1 MVLFGFGDFDYAC
14 RNIPSM
20 PICNLFFRQ
29 LLVNPAGTS
38 APAYNILGL
47 PAPGSSNFNSA
58 VKNHGVGGFG
68 SCYIPRAGFA
78 GGESGRL
85 GNIANLILC
94 GIAVLVG
101 LGLAAAAIRRTAAV
115 GRVEYTTLFVM
126 YALVQGAQLAD
137 NSGLLRQG
145 SLAISWVTAIHTGLL
160 VGLFWNLVWAAFL
173 SLQVVEDGTLFSLIP
188 MFVIG
193 IILTVGSGYIAADTA
208 LTITNY
214 FRSEPA
220 RSLHNNWLFVLT
232 IIWPAAAAAVYFII
246 QAGVVVRILREKKPL
261 FTLLGAAVAFIAAQA
276 FYYALGHKICTG
288 TNGKIDSSWIAT
300 LLETVSIGLIFAA
313 WQFVTEDEWE
323 SYDIPTDP
331 SAAGGYTY

>member
-1 MVLFGFGDFDYAC
+1 
-14 RNIPSM
+14 
-20 PICNLFFRQ
+20 
-29 LLVNPAGTS
+29 
-38 APAYNILGL
+38 
-47 PAPGSSNFNSA
+47 
-58 VKNHGVGGFG
+58 
-68 SCYIPRAGFA
+68 
-78 GGESGRL
+78 
-85 GNIANLILC
+85 
-94 GIAVLVG
+94 
-101 LGLAAAAIRRTAAV
+101 
-115 GRVEYTTLFVM
+115 
-126 YALVQGAQLAD
+126 
-137 NSGLLRQG
+137 
-145 SLAISWVTAIHTGLL
+145 
-160 VGLFWNLVWAAFL
+160 
-173 SLQVVEDGTLFSLIP
+173 

-261 FTLLGAAVAFIAAQA
+261 CTSSSCRKCAASAAGVNHGADRSLQPCNLAVTLLGAAVAFIAAQA

-313 WQFVTEDEWE
+313 WQFVTEDEWVRRLLGLGCR
-323 SYDIPTDP
+323 PRKR
-331 SAAGGYTY
+331 